1 MRPCRHGTRPI
12 AASLLGSPMPWPCG
26 CPPAPYPP
34 RHAAADTRSRIARAC
49 QLVVLC
55 QVCRPMQVV
64 LTGVPLGK
72 GLLTLTGCRLTALGV
87 TWKQPWTPLVGSA
100 HASPSAGSQEAGG
113 LAQVDRR
120 FRAGHGLHAAL
131 QSLC

>member
-1 MRPCRHGTRPI
+1 
-12 AASLLGSPMPWPCG
+12 
-26 CPPAPYPP
+26 
-34 RHAAADTRSRIARAC
+34 
-49 QLVVLC
+49 
-55 QVCRPMQVV
+55 MQVV

-113 LAQVDRR
+113 LAQVDGAPAQGMACMMP
-120 FRAGHGLHAAL
+120 FY
-131 QSLC
+131 SFP

>member
-1 MRPCRHGTRPI
+1 
-12 AASLLGSPMPWPCG
+12 
-26 CPPAPYPP
+26 
-34 RHAAADTRSRIARAC
+34 
-49 QLVVLC
+49 
-55 QVCRPMQVV
+55 MQVV

-113 LAQVDRR
+113 LAQVRWR
-120 FRAGHGLHAAL
+120 FPAQGMACMLACRAFAEGSTGHAH
-131 QSLC
+131 